1 MRFTTSRAL
10 DSIERRLTT
19 DPVLA
24 AAVVDLPSVVRHT
37 GLDDGRPASL
47 LRLGMVID
55 ALSRHLSDDSVAVYP
70 VAGRQLLSDVEL
82 TSNEKMV
89 IRRWTDD
96 GLAEAVPE
104 PDERALEVAEL
115 VGLPLVSRRDYGAYR
130 GRFPGIVGT
139 ARLLVPVPGSGG
151 AVLAAAGGSPASAPA
166 RPHPVLRRRWRCPE
180 PGCASFGGT
189 DGADGQPPVSLRH
202 GRPTC
207 PRHGHPLG
215 DVGPAPQAV
224 AVVVVV
230 RGTGRHRFVVRE
242 DRPVVVGRNPDEPGV
257 SLGRL
262 LDEQSAPLVS
272 RNHLR
277 LDVVGGAL
285 TVADTSTNGTVV
297 LCRTAAVAPPQRVR
311 LTRGERRPLGEW
323 DTVELHSGV
332 ELAIARSWRGGGG
345 GADTSSTLAEAPTM
359 AMRLPP
365 R

>member
-1 MRFTTSRAL
+1 VRFTTSRAL
-10 DSIERRLTT
+10 DSIESRLTT

-24 AAVVDLPSVVRHT
+24 AAVVDLASVVRHT
-37 GLDDGRPASL
+37 GLDDGRPANL
-47 LRLGMVID
+47 LRLGMVVD
-55 ALSRHLSDDSVAVYP
+55 ALARHLSDDSVVVYP
-70 VAGRQLLSDVEL
+70 VGGRDLLSDLEL

-89 IRRWTDD
+89 IRRWADD

-115 VGLPLVSRRDYGAYR
+115 AGLPLVGRRDYGPYR

-139 ARLLVPVPGSGG
+139 ARLLVPVPGAGG
-151 AVLAAAGGSPASAPA
+151 AAITTAGAPQGPALVGS
-166 RPHPVLRRRWRCPE
+166 HQVLRRRWRCPE
-180 PGCASFGGT
+180 PGCPSFGGAEVV
-189 DGADGQPPVSLRH
+189 GGQPPASLRH

-215 DVGPAPQAV
+215 DAGPAPQAV

-257 SLGRL
+257 SLGAL
-262 LDEQSAPLVS
+262 LDEHSLPLVS
-272 RNHLR
+272 RNHLQ
-277 LDVVGGAL
+277 LEVAGGSLVV
-285 TVADTSTNGTVV
+285 VDTSTNGTTV
-297 LCRTAAVAPPQRVR
+297 LCRPGAGASAERVR
-311 LTRGERRPLGEW
+311 LARGERRTLREW

-332 ELAIARSWRGGGG
+332 ELASARNWRGSGG
-345 GADTSSTLAEAPTM
+345 GAGTSSTLSEAPTM
-359 AMRLPP
+359 AMRLPL